1 MPVNKN
7 KFLYG
12 KEPTT
17 FAASLSTALSGTL
30 SKNILTT
37 KKKNANESNIGP
49 NSLLSGF
56 FLMSLHYMWN

>member
-1 MPVNKN
+1 MPVNKK

-12 KEPTT
+12 KEPIT

-37 KKKNANESNIGP
+37 KKKMQMNQI
-49 NSLLSGF
+49 SGQTHF
-56 FLMSLHYMWN
+56 FLVFF